1 VPGKH
6 VFVKHRLRKN
16 PGWQSLNP
24 GTSGT
29 GYLTDKIDAH
39 ITGYADAIN
48 SPDGSSLTPIPINE
62 YPTPRGNMLTVL
74 ESSLSK
80 TEEESDVCSNDS
92 RPDGGAAS
100 KRKFRWNVV
109 AVLLHIKTDPG

>member
-1 VPGKH
+1 
-6 VFVKHRLRKN
+6 
-16 PGWQSLNP
+16 
-24 GTSGT
+24 
-29 GYLTDKIDAH
+29 
-39 ITGYADAIN
+39 
-48 SPDGSSLTPIPINE
+48 
-62 YPTPRGNMLTVL
+62 MLTVL

-109 AVLLHIKTDPG
+109 AVLLHIKKTDPG